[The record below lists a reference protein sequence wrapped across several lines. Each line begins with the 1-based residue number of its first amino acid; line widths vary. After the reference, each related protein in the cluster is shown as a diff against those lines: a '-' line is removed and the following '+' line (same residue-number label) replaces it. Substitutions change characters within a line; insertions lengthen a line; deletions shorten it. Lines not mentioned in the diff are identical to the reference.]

1 MEKIAACS
9 HSRYSLK
16 HKHTHIRVYL
26 WMWLFVF
33 CWQSLLTLCLT
44 LVIFCHVSELKFL
57 TQWIELS
64 QHHLEMRGP
73 SSGWPIQKVK
83 DVSLLHMC
91 IAVLKHAEEKMVW
104 SEQRENTAGWTCMK
118 QGENCSSLRGWF
130 RVPLSCS
137 CLRMKVIKLIWSN
150 SLGHEDWMKQFFP
163 LFSYQAEPERPVGE
177 AWLDWG
183 FPAGAISSDGL

>member
-57 TQWIELS
+57 TQWTELI
-64 QHHLEMRGP
+64 QHHLEIPGP

-83 DVSLLHMC
+83 DMSLLHMC
-91 IAVLKHAEEKMVW
+91 IAVLKHAKEKMGEQVW
-104 SEQRENTAGWTCMK
+104 SEQREDTSGWTCMK
-118 QGENCSSLRGWF
+118 QEENCSSLRGWF
-130 RVPLSCS
+130 RVPFVLLLPEDEGYKSH
-137 CLRMKVIKLIWSN
+137 LKQLPLAVKVRWSN
-150 SLGHEDWMKQFFP
+150 FS
-163 LFSYQAEPERPVGE
+163 LFSPTRRTQKDPWVRLGSTE
-177 AWLDWG
+177 A
-183 FPAGAISSDGL
+183 FQ